1 MKNPG
6 ENKNRNN
13 TFYFHEF
20 IHFITDLIGPLS
32 FFHILLSNI
41 YIHVNVYINIYIYIL
56 YIYNMFI
63 YIYLYIF
70 IYIYIYNIDR

>member
-41 YIHVNVYINIYIYIL
+41 YIHANVYINIYIY